1 MDWGIVIR
9 ESLATGMLLSTILT
23 IMIVVSFMINQE
35 MWLRN
40 YPPDV
45 KARWGPISEKA
56 SRQHSVFAICFLG
69 VMIGAVVYD
78 LYRLELVLGTMPPI
92 LAIFASIVIVFS
104 FFNFVDAVIIDW
116 LILMVVWPGLGV
128 LPGTEGMAGYKDA
141 RRWTINLLKGF
152 ALAPIAGVLVAGVV
166 FFIKVGQNIAAR

>member
-1 MDWGIVIR
+1 MNWGVVIR

-23 IMIVVSFMINQE
+23 IMIVVSFMINKE

-56 SRQHSVFAICFLG
+56 RRQHSVFAICFFG
-69 VMIGAVVYD
+69 VLVGAMAYD
-78 LYRLELVLGTMPPI
+78 VIRLELMLGTSPPI

-116 LILMVVWPGLGV
+116 LILLVGWPGLVV

-141 RRWTINLLKGF
+141 RRWTINLIKGF
-152 ALAPIAGVLVAGVV
+152 ALAPLAGLLVAAVV
-166 FFIKVGQNIAAR
+166 FFLK